1 MHDGGQRPALTCAA
15 LKAQFAEVFA
25 DLDAVPRPVE
35 FAVYAEG
42 FVIDLVAGEPKFVRG
57 KTAAQ
62 ADFRG
67 RWLAEHPVP
76 VALRRKASFSLVP
89 TTGNRVKVRI
99 RQGVLP

>member
-1 MHDGGQRPALTCAA
+1 MTPPPELTCAA

-25 DLDAVPRPVE
+25 DLDACPRRVA

-42 FVIDLVAGEPKFVRG
+42 FTLDLPDGEPVFARG
-57 KTAAQ
+57 ASAAP
-62 ADFRG
+62 ANFRG

-76 VALRRKASFSLVP
+76 LTLRRKATFTLVP

-99 RQGVLP
+99 RQGLLP